1 MNKTTINTTAT
12 AAVNAKFPA
21 KYYDRQLLESAKT
34 RFVHAEFGQKRPI
47 PRNSGKYVNFRRW
60 NLFDPETAISG
71 LVEGETPTGQTL
83 SQTDVEAEVKQYGAY
98 VESVV
103 EDSPAEKGGI
113 KSGDIIVSVN
123 GNVVSTAA
131 EVTAEVTNC
140 NVGDEIE
147 IGIIRDNKTKTMK
160 VTLGEYKGE

>member
-83 SQTDVEAEVKQYGAY
+83 SQTDVCLLYT
-98 VESVV
+98 
-103 EDSPAEKGGI
+103 SPSPRDRQ
-113 KSGDIIVSVN
+113 KSRMPS
-123 GNVVSTAA
+123 SA
-131 EVTAEVTNC
+131 
-140 NVGDEIE
+140 
-147 IGIIRDNKTKTMK
+147 
-160 VTLGEYKGE
+160 